1 MVVLV
6 VIPPSRVRKCVKVHH
21 KSEILAHGIY
31 VDCDYLVKLIIF
43 SVGLSLRYFDVSIGL
58 AVLLVFGF
66 S

>member
-6 VIPPSRVRKCVKVHH
+6 VIPPSRVRKCVKVHR
-21 KSEILAHGIY
+21 KREILAHGVY
-31 VDCDYLVKLIIF
+31 VDCGNSVKLIIF
-43 SVGLSLRYFDVSIGL
+43 SVGLSLRYSDVSIGL